1 VTASDHHC
9 TEKEKVTAMNTI
21 RTLRIAVI
29 AVIAAL
35 GVAALSAAA
44 AVSAIHPQPVPVEC
58 NVAATATVGAE
69 AIPRMVITAKRLTPM
84 EKLADLVSEKMEML
98 MS

>member
-1 VTASDHHC
+1 
-9 TEKEKVTAMNTI
+9 MNTI
-21 RTLRIAVI
+21 RTLRIAII
-29 AVIAAL
+29 AVVAAL

-44 AVSAIHPQPVPVEC
+44 AVSAIQPQPVRAEC
-58 NVAATATVGAE
+58 NVAAANGALGAAGAE
-69 AIPRMVITAKRLTPM
+69 AIPRLVITAKRLTPM